1 MKLQLFILARG
12 IFKLSTSKSYSGKG
26 STQVAKVQISPENGN
41 RKILGVGIPIMGSS
55 ILGS

>member
-26 STQVAKVQISPENGN
+26 STQVAKVQISPENGT
-41 RKILGVGIPIMGSS
+41 RKILV
-55 ILGS
+55 LVYQLWVHQF